1 MNMNKW
7 TALILGLGIAL
18 GVLSQAQGQTQVPE
32 KAALVAPSL
41 EQQRAHIQ
49 QQKAQ
54 QETRFASEEAAC
66 QTKFAVTGC
75 VTDVR
80 RRRREAMA
88 DLNRQEQSLN
98 SQQRRAKGGDQ
109 LIRLEDKAAQQ
120 SDRLAAEASL
130 EVQPP
135 EPNQA
140 ASQPGQGPQPKT
152 PKAPKIP
159 TAPLVQPLTSGDKA
173 AEAAKNA
180 EYRAL
185 QETRYNEKIRAAEE
199 YRRKKE
205 KELAAKPVKKFA
217 PLPQSPAP

>member
-1 MNMNKW
+1 MNTW
-7 TALILGLGIAL
+7 TPLILGLGIAL
-18 GVLSQAQGQTQVPE
+18 GVLTQAQGQTQVPE
-32 KAALVAPSL
+32 KASLAAPSL
-41 EQQRAHIQ
+41 EQQRVHIQ

-120 SDRLAAEASL
+120 SDRLAAEATI

-135 EPNQA
+135 VPNQA
-140 ASQPGQGPQPKT
+140 ASQPGQVRQPKT

-159 TAPLVQPLTSGDKA
+159 VAPLVQPVTAGDKA

-185 QETRYNEKIRAAEE
+185 QEKKYNEKIRAAEE
-199 YRRKKE
+199 YRQKKE
-205 KELAAKPVKKFA
+205 TELAAKPVKKLA
-217 PLPQSPAP
+217 PLPPSPAP

>member
-1 MNMNKW
+1 MNTW
-7 TALILGLGIAL
+7 TPLILGLGIAL
-18 GVLSQAQGQTQVPE
+18 GMLSPAQGQTQLPE
-32 KAALVAPSL
+32 KATLAAPGL
-41 EQQRAHIQ
+41 EQQRVHIQ

-109 LIRLEDKAAQQ
+109 LIRLEGKAAQQ
-120 SDRLAAEASL
+120 SDRLAFEAIT
-130 EVQPP
+130 EVRQP
-135 EPNQA
+135 EA
-140 ASQPGQGPQPKT
+140 PKT
-152 PKAPKIP
+152 PKAPKTP
-159 TAPLVQPLTSGDKA
+159 AAPVAQSLTAGDKA
-173 AEAAKNA
+173 LEAAKNA

-185 QETRYNEKIRAAEE
+185 QEKKYNEKIRANGE
-199 YRRKKE
+199 YRQKRG
-205 KELAAKPVKKFA
+205 KELKAKPVKKLA
-217 PLPQSPAP
+217 PLPPASPLSLAL